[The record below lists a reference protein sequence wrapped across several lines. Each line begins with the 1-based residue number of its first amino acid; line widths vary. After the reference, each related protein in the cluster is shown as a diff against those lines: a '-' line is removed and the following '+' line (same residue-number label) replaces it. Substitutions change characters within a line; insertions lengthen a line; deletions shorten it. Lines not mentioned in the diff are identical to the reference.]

1 MRHRRIWPAA
11 AVGFVL
17 VAAAC
22 ASAPEATTTTAPE
35 TTTTTV
41 ATTTTAPEAAG
52 PSRSPS
58 ALEAEAQTSDGTT
71 VTIASVTL
79 PAPGFVAVHAAG
91 DGGPGPVIGVSDLLP
106 EGTST
111 DVVVTLDTPLE
122 ASAAVFPM
130 VHIDMNQNG
139 AYDFAPPDVTTDVPG
154 LGDDEQSVA
163 VTKIEITVEG

>member
-1 MRHRRIWPAA
+1 MMRHRTWPVIGA
-11 AVGFVL
+11 AVAL

-22 ASAPEATTTTAPE
+22 GTSTPATTEAE

-41 ATTTTAPEAAG
+41 AETTTTTEAAPG
-52 PSRSPS
+52 PERGPS
-58 ALEAEAQTSDGTT
+58 ALEAADQTGDGTT

-91 DGGPGPVIGVSDLLP
+91 DEGPGPVIGVSDLLP
-106 EGTST
+106 AGTST

-122 ASAAVFPM
+122 ASGAVFPM
-130 VHIDMNQNG
+130 VHIDMNENG

-154 LGDDEQSVA
+154 VGDDGQSVTVA
-163 VTKIEITVEG
+163 RIEITVEG